1 MDALVDTY
9 LTMGKVFSRMVVVGV
24 HRTPHPID
32 LARPAYSQHSVIGS
46 GGYQPE
52 DVATV
57 MDIMESGRF
66 DIESIITHEFPQDEI
81 VKAIETAG
89 DLHTAL
95 NIVVKY

>member
-46 GGYQPE
+46 GGYQSD

-57 MDIMESGRF
+57 MDIMESGGSTSNR
-66 DIESIITHEFPQDEI
+66 SSPTNSLR
-81 VKAIETAG
+81 TR
-89 DLHTAL
+89 
-95 NIVVKY
+95 